1 MAQCNAR
8 TTMGTRCV
16 SEVALDSLSL
26 CKRHQNRLQAG
37 DRVVNFET
45 RRAFPKP
52 KPNHRRAKAKKKT
65 DA

>member
-1 MAQCNAR
+1 
-8 TTMGTRCV
+8 MGTRCV
-16 SEVALDSLSL
+16 SEVAPDSPSL

-52 KPNHRRAKAKKKT
+52 KPKHRRAKKSGT
-65 DA
+65 